1 MRFFVSC
8 AKGLEYL
15 LVDEAAG
22 MGITATATMA
32 GINAEGVLADAQRLV
47 MFSRL
52 ASRVLWP
59 IAHFDCRNEQDLYQS
74 AHAID
79 WQRHIGP
86 GATLAID
93 ARVSGDALSH
103 ERYAAQRLKDA
114 IVDRLRADTG
124 ARPDVDVAQP
134 DVRINLHVRRDKAD
148 IAIDLGGGSL
158 HKRGWRQEQGEAPI
172 KENLAAAM
180 LYRGKWPELYR
191 DGGALIDPMCGSGT
205 LLIEAALMAADEAP
219 GLHRHQSRQPNQWLG
234 FDAAAWQALS
244 HEARQR
250 AEQGRAALQP
260 VFTGYDSQ
268 PEVLRKA
275 VANCDRAGLA
285 ELIRFE
291 RQPVSALKAPPQA
304 KGLVVCNMPYNQRLQ
319 AAPAL
324 YRETGDVLRA
334 QLPEWRAVLLCGSDE
349 LAFATGLRARKK
361 YEFHNGSLPCV
372 LLLVDPIFVPKAER
386 GEPKALSDGAL
397 MVANRLHKNLKK
409 FGKWAGQN
417 RVSCYRVYDADL
429 PEYAAAIDVYPEADG
444 ESRLFLHVQEYEAPP
459 EIPEETTRRRFG
471 ELLQAVESVF
481 ALPRAQ
487 VAVKKRKRGKGGSK
501 YGRMDE
507 THDFIQ
513 VAEGRARLWV
523 NLFDYLDTGL
533 FLDHRP
539 MRLRLADEAKG
550 RRFLNLFCYTGT
562 ASVQAVCGGAASST
576 SVDLSATYL
585 DWAEANFELNDIQ
598 GAGHQ
603 LVKADVMEW
612 LGNCRQQYDLVF
624 CDPPTFS
631 NSASAADF
639 DVQKDH
645 VALLRSIMLVL
656 APGGTCYFSNN
667 FRKFKID
674 LDALSAFAE
683 VEDISAQTIDL
694 DFERNPKI
702 HRCWRLRKKG
712 GGVS

>member
-1 MRFFVSC
+1 MKFFISC

-15 LVDEAAG
+15 LVDEAKA
-22 MGITATATMA
+22 MGINSTATMA
-32 GINAEGVLADAQRLV
+32 GVNAEGALADAMRVV

-59 IAHFDCRNEQDLYQS
+59 IAHFDCQNEQDLYQGV
-74 AHAID
+74 HAID
-79 WQRHIGP
+79 WQRHIGV
-86 GATLAID
+86 GASLAID
-93 ARVSGDALSH
+93 ARISSQTLTH
-103 ERYAAQRLKDA
+103 ERYAAQRAKDG
-114 IVDRLRADTG
+114 IVDRLRAQTG
-124 ARPDVDVAQP
+124 TRPDVDVEKP
-134 DVRINLHVRRDKAD
+134 DVRINLHVRKDKAD

-180 LYRGKWPELYR
+180 LYRGKWLEVYQA
-191 DGGALIDPMCGSGT
+191 GGAIIDPMCGSGT

-219 GLHRHQSRQPNQWLG
+219 GLHRHQNAAPSQWLG
-234 FDAAAWQALS
+234 FEGALWTALC
-244 HEARQR
+244 HEAKLR
-250 AEQGRAALQP
+250 AERGRAGLMP
-260 VFTGYDSQ
+260 VFTGYDNQS
-268 PEVLRKA
+268 EVLRKA
-275 VANCDRAGLA
+275 IANCDRAGLA
-285 ELIRFE
+285 DLIRFE
-291 RQPVSALKAPPQA
+291 RQPVSALKAPPQS

-319 AAPAL
+319 ADQAL
-324 YRETGDVLRA
+324 YRETGEVLRT
-334 QLPEWRAVLLCGSDE
+334 QLPDWRAVLLCGSDE
-349 LAFATGLRARKK
+349 LAFASGLRAKKK
-361 YEFHNGSLPCV
+361 YEFHNGALACV
-372 LLLVDPIFVPKAER
+372 LLLVDPLFVPKPER
-386 GEPKALSDGAL
+386 GEPKQLSDGAM
-397 MVANRLHKNLKK
+397 MVANRLQKNLKK
-409 FGKWAGQN
+409 FSKWAGRGEVQ
-417 RVSCYRVYDADL
+417 CYRVYDADL

-444 ESRLFLHVQEYEAPP
+444 ERRLFLHVQEYEAPS
-459 EIPEETTRRRFG
+459 EIPEQTTQRRFN

-487 VAVKKRKRGKGGSK
+487 VSVKKRKRGKGGSK

-513 VAEGRARLWV
+513 VQEGQAKLWV

-539 MRLRLADEAKG
+539 MRLRLANEAKG
-550 RRFLNLFCYTGT
+550 KRFLNLFCYTGT
-562 ASVQAVCGGAASST
+562 ASVQAICGGAVAST

-598 GAGHQ
+598 GGSHQ

-612 LGNCRQQYDLVF
+612 LGNCRQKFDLVF

-631 NSASAADF
+631 NSASADDF

-645 VALLRSIMLVL
+645 VTMLEKIMNVL
-656 APGGTCYFSNN
+656 ADDGVCYFSNN

-674 LDALSAFAE
+674 LDALSAFAI
-683 VEDISAQTIDL
+683 VEDISKQTIDL

-702 HRCWRLRKKG
+702 HRCWKLVQK
-712 GGVS
+712 

>member
-1 MRFFVSC
+1 MKFFLSC

-15 LVDEAAG
+15 LVDEAAA
-22 MGITATATMA
+22 MGIAATATLA
-32 GINAEGVLADAQRLV
+32 GVNAEGRLADAQRLV

-59 IAHFDCRNEQDLYQS
+59 IAHFECRTEQDLYQGT
-74 AHAID
+74 HAIE
-79 WQRHIGP
+79 WERHIGP

-93 ARVSGDALSH
+93 ARISGDALTH
-103 ERYAAQRLKDA
+103 ERYAAQRTKDA
-114 IVDRLRADTG
+114 IVDHLRAKTG
-124 ARPDVDVAQP
+124 ARPDVDVEQP
-134 DVRINLHVRRDKAD
+134 DVRINLHIRKHMAD
-148 IAIDLGGGSL
+148 IAIDLGGGAL
-158 HKRGWRQEQGEAPI
+158 HKRGWRQDQGEAPI

-180 LYRGKWPELYR
+180 LYRGKWPEVYAG
-191 DGGALIDPMCGSGT
+191 GGALIDPMCGSGT

-219 GLHRHQSRQPNQWLG
+219 GLHRHQGRVPSRWLG
-234 FDAAAWQALS
+234 FDTAAWQALL

-268 PEVLRKA
+268 AEVLRKA

-291 RQPVSALKAPPQA
+291 RQPVSALKAPPQGN
-304 KGLVVCNMPYNQRLQ
+304 GLVVCNMPYNQRLQ
-319 AAPAL
+319 ADQAL
-324 YRETGDVLRA
+324 YRETGDALRA
-334 QLPEWRAVLLCGSDE
+334 QLPDWRAVLLCGNDE
-349 LAFATGLRARKK
+349 LAFASGLRAKKK
-361 YEFHNGSLPCV
+361 YEFHNGSLACV
-372 LLLVDPIFVPKAER
+372 LLLVDPIFVPKPER
-386 GEPKALSDGAL
+386 SEPRALGEGAQ

-409 FGKWAGQN
+409 FGKWAGQHG
-417 RVSCYRVYDADL
+417 VQCYRVYDADL
-429 PEYAAAIDVYPEADG
+429 PEYAAAIDIYHEADDG
-444 ESRLFLHVQEYEAPP
+444 RRVFLHVQEYEAPA
-459 EIPEETTRRRFG
+459 EIPEETTRRRFS

-487 VAVKKRKRGKGGSK
+487 VSVKKRKRGKGGSK

-513 VAEGRARLWV
+513 VGEGQARLWV

-539 MRLRLADEAKG
+539 MRLRLANEARGK
-550 RRFLNLFCYTGT
+550 RFLNLFCYTAS
-562 ASVQAVCGGAASST
+562 ASVQAILGGAAAST
-576 SVDLSATYL
+576 SIDLSSTYL

-598 GAGHQ
+598 GSSHQ
-603 LVKADVMEW
+603 LVKADVVDW
-612 LGNCRQQYDLVF
+612 LGNCRQKYDLVF

-631 NSASAADF
+631 NSSSAEDF

-645 VALLRSIMLVL
+645 VALLEKIMAVL
-656 APGGTCYFSNN
+656 ADGGVCYFSNN
-667 FRKFKID
+667 FRKFRID
-674 LDALSAFAE
+674 LEALSAFAE

-702 HRCWRLRKKG
+702 HRCWKLRKR
-712 GGVS
+712 

>member
-1 MRFFVSC
+1 MKFFISC
-8 AKGLEYL
+8 AKALEYL
-15 LVDEAAG
+15 MVDEAKA
-22 MGITATATMA
+22 MAINATATMA
-32 GINAEGVLADAQRLV
+32 GANAEGSLADAQRLV

-59 IAHFDCRNEQDLYQS
+59 IAHFDCRNEQDLYQGV
-74 AHAID
+74 HAIE
-79 WQRHIGP
+79 WERHIGP

-93 ARVSGDALSH
+93 ARISSDTLTH
-103 ERYAAQRLKDA
+103 ERYAAQRVKDA
-114 IVDRLRADTG
+114 IVDRLRANTG
-124 ARPDVDVAQP
+124 ARPDVDVEQP
-134 DVRINLHVRRDKAD
+134 DVRINLHIRKDKAD

-180 LYRGKWPELYR
+180 LYRGKWLEVYR

-219 GLHRHQSRQPNQWLG
+219 GLHRYQNRVPTKWLG
-234 FDAAAWQALS
+234 FDTAVWQALS
-244 HEARQR
+244 HEATQR
-250 AEQGRAALQP
+250 AEQGRASLQP
-260 VFTGYDSQ
+260 VFTGYDNQ

-285 ELIRFE
+285 EMIRFE
-291 RQPVSALKAPPQA
+291 RQPVSALKAPSQT

-319 AAPAL
+319 ADQAL
-324 YRETGDVLRA
+324 YRETGDVLRM
-334 QLPEWRAVLLCGSDE
+334 QLPDWRAVLLCGSDE
-349 LAFATGLRARKK
+349 LAFASGLRAKKK

-386 GEPKALSDGAL
+386 GEPKPLGDGAQ
-397 MVANRLHKNLKK
+397 MVANRLQKNLKK
-409 FGKWAGQN
+409 FEKWAKQN
-417 RVSCYRVYDADL
+417 AVSCYRVYDADL
-429 PEYAAAIDVYPEADG
+429 PEYAAAIDIYPEADG
-444 ESRLFLHVQEYEAPP
+444 DQRLFLHVQEYEAPA
-459 EIPEETTRRRFG
+459 EIPEEDTRRRFS

-481 ALPRAQ
+481 ALPRTQ
-487 VAVKKRKRGKGGSK
+487 VSVKKRKRGKGGSK

-513 VAEGRARLWV
+513 VAEGQAKLWV

-539 MRLRLADEAKG
+539 MRLRLAKEARGK
-550 RRFLNLFCYTGT
+550 RFLNLFCYTAT
-562 ASVQAVCGGAASST
+562 ASVQAVSGGAVTST

-598 GAGHQ
+598 GGSHQ
-603 LVKADVMEW
+603 LVKADVVEW
-612 LGNCRQQYDLVF
+612 LGNCRQKFDLVF

-631 NSASAADF
+631 NSASAEDF

-645 VALLRSIMLVL
+645 VTMLEKIMAVL
-656 APGGTCYFSNN
+656 ADDGVCYFSNN

-674 LDALSAFAE
+674 LEDLSEFAD
-683 VEDISAQTIDL
+683 VKDISAQTIDL

-702 HRCWRLRKKG
+702 HRCWMLRKK
-712 GGVS
+712 

>member
-1 MRFFVSC
+1 MKFFVSC

-22 MGITATATMA
+22 MAIKSSATVA
-32 GINAEGVLADAQRLV
+32 GVNAEGGLADAQRLV

-59 IAHFDCRNEQDLYQS
+59 IAHFECRTEQELYQG
-74 AHAID
+74 AHGVD
-79 WQRHIGP
+79 WRRHIGQ
-86 GATLAID
+86 GASLAID
-93 ARVSGDALSH
+93 ARLSSGTLTH

-124 ARPDVDVAQP
+124 ARPDVDVEQP
-134 DVRINLHVRRDKAD
+134 DVRINLHVRKDKAD

-158 HKRGWRQEQGEAPI
+158 HKRGWRLEQGEAPI

-180 LYRGKWPELYR
+180 LYRGRWPELYR
-191 DGGALIDPMCGSGT
+191 EGGALVDPMCGSGT

-219 GLHRHQSRQPNQWLG
+219 GLHRFQGRMPSLWLG
-234 FDAAAWQALS
+234 FDTDAWRALC
-244 HEARQR
+244 HEAAQR
-250 AEQGRAALQP
+250 AERGRAGLQP
-260 VFTGYDSQ
+260 VFTGCDSQ
-268 PEVLRKA
+268 AEVLRKA

-285 ELIRFE
+285 EMIRFE
-291 RQPVSALKAPPQA
+291 RQPVSALKAPMHA

-319 AAPAL
+319 ADPAL
-324 YRETGDVLRA
+324 YRETGDALRK
-334 QLPEWRAVLLCGSDE
+334 QLPDWRAVLLCGSDE
-349 LAFATGLRARKK
+349 LAFATGLRAKKK

-372 LLLVDPIFVPKAER
+372 LLLVDPISVSKPER
-386 GEPKALSDGAL
+386 SEPKPLADGAL

-409 FGKWAGQN
+409 FGKWAKHN
-417 RVSCYRVYDADL
+417 DVHCYRVYDADL
-429 PEYAAAIDVYPEADG
+429 PEYAAAIDLYREADG
-444 ESRLFLHVQEYEAPP
+444 AQRLFLHVQEYEAPP
-459 EIPEETTRRRFG
+459 EIPEPDARRRFG

-487 VAVKKRKRGKGGSK
+487 VAVKKRRRGKGGSK

-513 VAEGRARLWV
+513 VCEGRAVLWV

-539 MRLRLADEAKG
+539 LRLRLAAEARGK
-550 RRFLNLFCYTGT
+550 RFLNLFCYTAS
-562 ASVQAVCGGAASST
+562 ASVHAIKAGASASV
-576 SVDLSATYL
+576 SVDLSSTYL
-585 DWAEANFELNDIQ
+585 DWAEANFELNAIQ
-598 GAGHQ
+598 GAAHQ

-631 NSASAADF
+631 NSASAEDF

-645 VALLRSIMLVL
+645 VALLRAIMNVM

-667 FRKFKID
+667 FRKFKLD
-674 LDALSAFAE
+674 LEALSAFAV

-702 HRCWRLRKKG
+702 HRCWKLRKR
-712 GGVS
+712 

>member
-1 MRFFVSC
+1 MKFFISC

-15 LVDEAAG
+15 LVDEAKA
-22 MGITATATMA
+22 MDIDATATIA
-32 GINAEGVLADAQRLV
+32 GANAEGSLADAARLV

-59 IAHFDCRNEQDLYQS
+59 IGHFDCRTEQDLYQGV
-74 AHAID
+74 HAIE
-79 WQRHIGP
+79 WERHIGP

-93 ARVSGDALSH
+93 ARISSDTLTH
-103 ERYAAQRLKDA
+103 ERYAAQRVKDA
-114 IVDRLRADTG
+114 IVDRLRARTG
-124 ARPDVDVAQP
+124 ARPDVDVEQP
-134 DVRINLHVRRDKAD
+134 DVRINLHVRKDRAD
-148 IAIDLGGGSL
+148 IAVDLGGGSL

-180 LYRGKWPELYR
+180 LYRGKWLEVYR

-219 GLHRHQSRQPNQWLG
+219 GLHRYQSRVPTRWLG
-234 FDAAAWQALS
+234 FDAAAWQALC
-244 HEARQR
+244 HEATQR
-250 AEQGRAALQP
+250 AEQGRTSLQP

-285 ELIRFE
+285 EMVRFE
-291 RQPVSALKAPPQA
+291 RQPVTALKAPPQV

-319 AAPAL
+319 ADQAL
-324 YRETGDVLRA
+324 YRETGDVLRG
-334 QLPEWRAVLLCGSDE
+334 QLPDWRAVFLCGSDE
-349 LAFATGLRARKK
+349 LAFASGLRAKKK

-372 LLLVDPIFVPKAER
+372 LLLVDPIFVPKPER
-386 GEPKALSDGAL
+386 SEPKPLGDGAQ
-397 MVANRLHKNLKK
+397 MVANRLQKNLKK
-409 FGKWAGQN
+409 FGKWAKQN
-417 RVSCYRVYDADL
+417 GVQCYRVYDADL
-429 PEYAAAIDVYPEADG
+429 PEYAAAIDIYPEDDG
-444 ESRLFLHVQEYEAPP
+444 ENRVFLHVQEYEAPS
-459 EIPEETTRRRFG
+459 EIPEQDTQRRFS

-487 VAVKKRKRGKGGSK
+487 VSVKKRKRGKGGSK

-513 VAEGRARLWV
+513 VAEGQAKLWV

-539 MRLRLADEAKG
+539 MRLRLARETRGK
-550 RRFLNLFCYTGT
+550 RFLNLFCYTAS
-562 ASVQAVCGGAASST
+562 ASVQAITGGATASV
-576 SVDLSATYL
+576 SVDLSSTYL

-598 GAGHQ
+598 GGSHQ
-603 LVKADVMEW
+603 LVKADVVEW
-612 LGNCRQQYDLVF
+612 LGNCRQKFDLVF

-631 NSASAADF
+631 NSASAEDF

-645 VALLRSIMLVL
+645 VPLLEKIMAVL
-656 APGGTCYFSNN
+656 ADGGVCYFSNN

-674 LDALSAFAE
+674 LEALSAFADID
-683 VEDISAQTIDL
+683 DISAQTIDP

-702 HRCWRLRKKG
+702 HRSWRLRKK
-712 GGVS
+712 

>member
-1 MRFFVSC
+1 MKFFISC

-15 LVDEAAG
+15 LVDEAKA
-22 MGITATATMA
+22 MDIHATATMA
-32 GINAEGVLADAQRLV
+32 GANADGCLADAQRLV
-47 MFSRL
+47 MFSRM

-59 IAHFDCRNEQDLYQS
+59 IAHFDCRTEQDLYQG

-86 GATLAID
+86 SATLAID
-93 ARVSGDALSH
+93 ARISSDTLTH

-124 ARPDVDVAQP
+124 ARPDVDVENP
-134 DVRINLHVRRDKAD
+134 DVRINLHIRKGVAD

-180 LYRGKWPELYR
+180 LYRGKWLEVYR

-219 GLHRHQSRQPNQWLG
+219 GLHRYQNRVPSKWLG
-234 FDAAAWQALS
+234 FDTAAWQALCQ
-244 HEARQR
+244 EATQR
-250 AEQGRAALQP
+250 AERGRAALRP

-268 PEVLRKA
+268 PDVLRKA
-275 VANCDRAGLA
+275 VANCDRAGLS
-285 ELIRFE
+285 ETIRFE

-319 AAPAL
+319 ADQAL
-324 YRETGDVLRA
+324 YREIGDVLRS
-334 QLPEWRAVLLCGSDE
+334 QLPDWRAVLLCGSDE
-349 LAFATGLRARKK
+349 LAFASGLRAKKK

-372 LLLVDPIFVPKAER
+372 LLLVDPIFVPKPER
-386 GEPKALSDGAL
+386 GEPKALGYGAQ
-397 MVANRLHKNLKK
+397 MVANRLQKNLKK

-417 RVSCYRVYDADL
+417 GVHCYRVYDADL
-429 PEYAAAIDVYPEADG
+429 PEYAAAIDIYPEADG
-444 ESRLFLHVQEYEAPP
+444 DNRLFLHVQEYEAPS
-459 EIPEETTRRRFG
+459 EIPEADTQRRFS
-471 ELLQAVESVF
+471 EMLQAVESVF

-487 VAVKKRKRGKGGSK
+487 VSVKKRKRGKGGSK

-513 VAEGRARLWV
+513 VAEGRVKLWV

-539 MRLRLADEAKG
+539 MRLRLAKEARGK
-550 RRFLNLFCYTGT
+550 RFLNLFCYTAS
-562 ASVQAVCGGAASST
+562 ASVQAITGGAAASV

-598 GAGHQ
+598 GGSHQ
-603 LVKADVMEW
+603 LVKADVLEW
-612 LGNCRQQYDLVF
+612 LGNCRQKFDLVF

-631 NSASAADF
+631 NSASAEDF

-645 VALLRSIMLVL
+645 VALLEKIIAVMADDGV
-656 APGGTCYFSNN
+656 CYFSNN

-674 LDALSAFAE
+674 LEALSVFAD
-683 VEDISAQTIDL
+683 VVDISAQTIDL

-702 HRCWRLRKKG
+702 HRCWKLRKR
-712 GGVS
+712 

>member
-1 MRFFVSC
+1 MKFFISC

-15 LVDEAAG
+15 LVDEAKA
-22 MGITATATMA
+22 MGIQATATMA
-32 GINAEGVLADAQRLV
+32 GVNAEGELKDALRLV

-59 IAHFDCRNEQDLYQS
+59 IAHFDCQNEQDLYQGV
-74 AHAID
+74 HAID
-79 WQRHIGP
+79 WQCHIGS
-86 GATLAID
+86 GASLAID
-93 ARVSGDALSH
+93 ARISSQTLTH
-103 ERYAAQRLKDA
+103 ERYAAQRAKDG
-114 IVDRLRADTG
+114 IVDRLRAQTG
-124 ARPDVDVAQP
+124 VRPDVDVENP
-134 DVRINLHVRRDKAD
+134 DVRINLHVRKDKAD

-180 LYRGKWPELYR
+180 LYRGKWLEVHQA
-191 DGGALIDPMCGSGT
+191 GGAIIDPMCGSGT

-219 GLHRHQSRQPNQWLG
+219 GLHRHQNAAPTKWLG
-234 FDAAAWQALS
+234 FDSEAWSALCFD
-244 HEARQR
+244 ATLR
-250 AEQGRAALQP
+250 AERGRAALER
-260 VFTGYDSQ
+260 VFIGYDNQ

-275 VANCDRAGLA
+275 IANCDRAGLA
-285 ELIRFE
+285 DLIRFE
-291 RQPVSALKAPPQA
+291 RQPVIALKAPPQS

-319 AAPAL
+319 ADQAL
-324 YRETGDVLRA
+324 YRETGEVLRT
-334 QLPEWRAVLLCGSDE
+334 QLPDWRAVLLCGSDE
-349 LAFATGLRARKK
+349 LAFASGLRAKKK
-361 YEFHNGSLPCV
+361 YEFHNGALACV
-372 LLLVDPIFVPKAER
+372 LLLVDPLFVPKPDR
-386 GEPKALSDGAL
+386 GEPKALTEGAL
-397 MVANRLHKNLKK
+397 MVANRLQKNLKK
-409 FGKWAGQN
+409 FSKWAERGEVQ
-417 RVSCYRVYDADL
+417 CYRVYDADL

-444 ESRLFLHVQEYEAPP
+444 EHRLFLHVQEYEAPS
-459 EIPEETTRRRFG
+459 EIPEQTTQRRFN

-487 VAVKKRKRGKGGSK
+487 VSVKKRKRGKGGSK

-513 VAEGRARLWV
+513 VQEGQAKLWV

-539 MRLRLADEAKG
+539 LRLRLAKEAKG
-550 RRFLNLFCYTGT
+550 KRFLNLFCYTAT
-562 ASVQAVCGGAASST
+562 ASMQAICGGATAST

-598 GAGHQ
+598 GGNHQ

-612 LGNCRQQYDLVF
+612 LGNCRQKFDLVF

-631 NSASAADF
+631 NSASAEDF

-645 VALLRSIMLVL
+645 VAMLEKIMAVL
-656 APGGTCYFSNN
+656 SDDGVCYFSNN

-674 LDALSAFAE
+674 LEALSEFAH

-702 HRCWRLRKKG
+702 HRCWKLSQK
-712 GGVS
+712 